1 MINDY
6 LKTPRDVRMELAE
19 RVRAE
24 RLRQNMTQEELAD
37 RAGVSLSTL
46 RRFERTGDISLKV
59 FVEMAFV
66 LRRMDGFEALFSK
79 PPVRSLFEPR
89 PVERKR
95 ARKTHAS

>member
-19 RVRAE
+19 RARAE
-24 RLRQNMTQEELAD
+24 RLRQNMTQEELAA

-66 LRRMDGFEALFSK
+66 LRRMDGFEALFST

>member
-1 MINDY
+1 MSDIV
-6 LKTPRDVRMELAE
+6 TGRIGARIRECRLA
-19 RVRAE
+19 AG
-24 RLRQNMTQEELAD
+24 MTQEELAG